1 MHALILGG
9 TAEARD
15 LARRL
20 ADSGWDVTSSLAG
33 RVDNPHLP
41 VGRVRVGGFG
51 GPAGLARW
59 LVRNHVGVVIDSTHP
74 FAERISVSAAEAARA
89 TRIPLIALHR
99 PEWERVRGD
108 DWIEVADM
116 AEAATVARDRFRRP
130 FLTIGR
136 QQLAP
141 FAGDPEGFYLIRCVE
156 PPSGPLPPNHKV
168 ILSRGPYDVAGE
180 RKIMR
185 DWAVDCVVT
194 KNSGGDA
201 TYAKIEAARDLRK
214 PVIMVRRPALPGEG
228 LATVVHSAEEAWAAA
243 IGHRRAP
250 RGPSAR

>member
-9 TAEARD
+9 TAEARE

-20 ADSGWDVTSSLAG
+20 VASGWEVTSSLAG
-33 RVDNPHLP
+33 RVSNPHLP
-41 VGRVRVGGFG
+41 VGQVRIGGFG

-59 LVRNHVGVVIDSTHP
+59 VVQHGVGVIVDATHP

-89 TRIPLIALHR
+89 TLIPLVALHR
-99 PEWERVRGD
+99 PAWEPGRGD
-108 DWIEVADM
+108 DWIEVDDM
-116 AEAATVARDRFRRP
+116 AAAAEVARERFRRP

-136 QQLAP
+136 QQLEP
-141 FAGDPEGFYLIRCVE
+141 FAADGEGFYLIRCVE
-156 PPSGPLPPNHKV
+156 QPSAPLPRNHKV
-168 ILSRGPYDVAGE
+168 ILSRGPYSVADE
-180 RKIMR
+180 RKLMR

-201 TYAKIEAARDLRK
+201 THAKIEAAHDLHK

-228 LATVVHSAEEAWAAA
+228 IATVVHTPEEAWAAVV
-243 IGHRRAP
+243 GRR
-250 RGPSAR
+250 R